1 MTEPQEPSPVTAS
14 KPWSRR
20 LSRVRSRARWAGVFA
35 MGIAAALVA
44 VMLYGAMVPG
54 AQPLTQQDVSTR
66 ISQALA
72 SVTPAP
78 ALSQR
83 AYQAVQASL
92 VLVVAQVPGGSSAA
106 GGSAAPGG
114 STAPGKSASPG
125 GSAAP
130 GGGTTPTSTPPP
142 AGTSTADGSMGSGV
156 VVDLAGDILTCL
168 HVVANATSIDVTF
181 ADGTKSPATIQ
192 ATQPENDIAVLR
204 ATQPPA
210 TLVPAVLGNPR
221 SMQVGSEAFV
231 LGSPFGLTGSI
242 SSGIV
247 SALDRSFQLPNNGPL
262 LTGLIQVDA
271 AVNPGSSGGPLV
283 NRAGQVVGIVS
294 ALINPTNQGVFIGI
308 GLAVPIDVAGGA
320 AGLPR
325 A

>member
-1 MTEPQEPSPVTAS
+1 
-14 KPWSRR
+14 
-20 LSRVRSRARWAGVFA
+20 

-44 VMLYGAMVPG
+44 VTLYGVMVPG
-54 AQPLTQQDVSTR
+54 AQPLTPQDVTTR

-78 ALSQR
+78 ALSQH
-83 AYQAVQASL
+83 AYQAVQPSL
-92 VLVVAQVPGGSSAA
+92 VLVEAQVPVSSAT
-106 GGSAAPGG
+106 PGG
-114 STAPGKSASPG
+114 STAPG
-125 GSAAP
+125 GSS
-130 GGGTTPTSTPPP
+130 TPTNSPPP
-142 AGTSTADGSMGSGV
+142 SGTSTADGSMGSGV
-156 VVDLAGDILTCL
+156 VVNASGDILTSL
-168 HVVANATSIDVTF
+168 HVVANATSIQVTF

-192 ATQPENDIAVLR
+192 ATQPQNDIAVLR
-204 ATQPPA
+204 ATKPPA
-210 TLVPAVLGNPR
+210 SLVPAVLGNPR

-247 SALDRSFQLPNNGPL
+247 SGLNRSFQFPNNGPL

>member
-1 MTEPQEPSPVTAS
+1 MTEPQETTPPPAERL
-14 KPWSRR
+14 WSRR

-54 AQPLTQQDVSTR
+54 AQPLTQQDVATR

-92 VLVVAQVPGGSSAA
+92 VLVVAQVPGGSTTPGLSPLPGSSAGPA
-106 GGSAAPGG
+106 SSVAPGSSAAPGG
-114 STAPGKSASPG
+114 NS
-125 GSAAP
+125 
-130 GGGTTPTSTPPP
+130 TPTSTPRP
-142 AGTSTADGSMGSGV
+142 AGVSTADGSMGSGV
-156 VVDLAGDILTCL
+156 VVDLSGDILTCL
-168 HVVANATSIDVTF
+168 HVVANATSIEVTF

-221 SMQVGSEAFV
+221 SMQVGSEAYV